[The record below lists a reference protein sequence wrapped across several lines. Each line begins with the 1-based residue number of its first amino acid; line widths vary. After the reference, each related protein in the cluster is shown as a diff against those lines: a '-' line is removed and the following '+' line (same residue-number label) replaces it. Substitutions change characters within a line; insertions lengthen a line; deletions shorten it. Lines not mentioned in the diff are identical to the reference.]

1 MASPDEMSTPRWF
14 LPVAAVALL
23 WNLLGCFAYLAD
35 VTMKPEDIAKLTQAE
50 QALMASRPAWSIA
63 GTAIAVWFGAAGCL
77 GLILKKRW
85 AMPLLAASLVG
96 VLVQDL
102 WLFILSGAL
111 SVAGPV
117 AIALQAIVLVVSV
130 ALVYLARVA
139 SARGWLR

>member
-85 AMPLLAASLVG
+85 AMPLLAASLLG

>member
-1 MASPDEMSTPRWF
+1 MASPDEMSMPRWF